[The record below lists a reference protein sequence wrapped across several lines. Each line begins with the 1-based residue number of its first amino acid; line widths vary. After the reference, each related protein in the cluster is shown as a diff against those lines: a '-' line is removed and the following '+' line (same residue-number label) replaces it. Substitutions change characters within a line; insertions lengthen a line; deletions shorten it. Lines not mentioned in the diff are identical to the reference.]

1 MAILYD
7 WQKIVKVAQKKNS
20 NIIELA
26 RKITFGLKPRNK
38 LDIKNTTENLSGN
51 SYLLAP
57 ELLLN
62 NSWKYSNK
70 EIVQY
75 LALASL
81 RNYNNYIF
89 DGTITLDVFLCPVP
103 VEKIA
108 NNRLLTVKQS
118 KIHFLYEE
126 MYIEEIKNGTKVR

>member
-1 MAILYD
+1 MAILYN
-7 WQKIVKVAQKKNS
+7 WQKIVKVAEKKNS
-20 NIIELA
+20 NIIELV
-26 RKITFGLKPRNK
+26 RKLTFGLKGKNK
-38 LDIKNTTENLSGN
+38 LDIKSTTETLSGT

-62 NSWKYSNK
+62 NAWKYSNK
-70 EIVQY
+70 EVVQY
-75 LALASL
+75 LAMASL

-89 DGTITLDVFLCPVP
+89 YGTASLDVFLCPIP

-108 NNRLLTVKQS
+108 KNRLLTVKES

-126 MYIEEIKNGTKVR
+126 MYVEEIKNGTKIR